1 MLRKRNGFTVIEL
14 IMSFVFAS
22 ILSITLFSVVINY
35 RSKEI
40 DTSIQTDLLAFKSKL
55 IIDIEKDIQKYIL
68 ESMEYCEDGSGNR
81 INRCVDLKFSDG
93 TVKRFQ
99 VKDQL
104 HIDTLYDDDG
114 NPYDFSYN
122 VPYISY
128 GNVAYQIPDA
138 GNITIRSDYM
148 LQSTTLYDGIE
159 SNTPIYKLRI
169 YLVHNDLDTDMDISI
184 VANGTKNLAVGA
196 TPYKTYNVGDRVSVQ
211 LNGTTQRYFRV
222 IENSYGYNGTVT
234 LLYDD
239 VSLGNFQFAPSN
251 GNNSYDASTIKVQVD
266 SLKRDWKNVASMRL
280 ITSEEIGYIVKVSP
294 RYRGYDVGNQ
304 SLGCA
309 TSLNYDWLI
318 SSSYWTMTGK
328 LYSDKPAN
336 ASNINK
342 KVWYVNSGSKILT
355 DDFITASHLLR
366 PVIVVEKKYITTL

>member
-1 MLRKRNGFTVIEL
+1 MLKKNGFTVIEL
-14 IMSFVFAS
+14 IMSFAFAS

-40 DTSIQTDLLAFKSKL
+40 DTSIQTELLSFKSKL
-55 IIDIEKDIQKYIL
+55 TIDIQQDIQRL
-68 ESMEYCEDGSGNR
+68 VLHSMEYCTDNSGNR
-81 INRCVDLKFSDG
+81 INRCVDLHFRDG

-99 VKDQL
+99 VKEQV

-128 GNVAYQIPDA
+128 GEIAYQIPDA

-184 VANGTKNLAVGA
+184 VANGTKNLAVGE
-196 TPYKTYNVGDRVSVQ
+196 TPYKTYHVGDRLSVQ

-222 IENSYGYNGTVT
+222 IENSYGYNGTIT
-234 LLYDD
+234 ALYDD
-239 VSLGNFQFAPSN
+239 TALGNYTFAPSS
-251 GNNSYDASTIKVQVD
+251 GTNNYESSTIKVQVD
-266 SLKRDWKNVASMRL
+266 SLKRDWKNTSAVRL
-280 ITSEEIGYIVKVSP
+280 ITAEEIGYIVKISP
-294 RYRGYDVGNQ
+294 RYRGYDMGNQ
-304 SLGCA
+304 SLACA
-309 TSLNYDWLI
+309 TSLGYNWLI

-328 LYSDKPAN
+328 LFSNTSAN

-342 KVWYVNSGSKILT
+342 KVWYVNSSSKILT
-355 DDFITASHLLR
+355 DDFITASRQLR
-366 PVIVVEKKYITTL
+366 PVIVIEKKYINTQ